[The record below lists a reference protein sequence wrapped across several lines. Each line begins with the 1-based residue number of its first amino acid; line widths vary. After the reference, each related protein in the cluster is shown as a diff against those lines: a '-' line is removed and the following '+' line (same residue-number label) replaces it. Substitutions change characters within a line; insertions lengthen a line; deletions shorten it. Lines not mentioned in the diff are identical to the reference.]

1 MCKFRDFDKYEV
13 YPDGKIWSY
22 SRKKFLKPFTRK
34 DGYQLVTLN
43 DNECK
48 QKTYLLHRVIW
59 ESITG
64 KPIPEGMQ
72 VNHINE
78 IKTDNRFFENLE
90 LVSPKENL
98 NFGTRN
104 ARASKSLKNSKK
116 LSKQLCAFKNGEL
129 IFTFP
134 STAEAHRNG
143 FNSSAVSACCRNC
156 FNRPGNN
163 VYKGYTWKYL

>member
-1 MCKFRDFDKYEV
+1 MKFRDFDKYEV
-13 YPDGKIWSY
+13 YPDGRIWSY
-22 SRKKFLKPFTRK
+22 SRNKFLKPFTNK
-34 DGYQLVTLN
+34 KGYQLVTLN

-48 QKTYLLHRVIW
+48 QKTYLLHRVVY
-59 ESITG
+59 ESVTG
-64 KPIPEGMQ
+64 KPIPLGFD
-72 VNHINE
+72 VNHLSESKNE
-78 IKTDNRFFENLE
+78 NCFDNLNL
-90 LVSPKENL
+90 LTHKDNL

-104 ARASKSLKNSKK
+104 ARASKSLKNSQK
-116 LSKQLCAFKNGEL
+116 LSRQVGAFKNEEL

-163 VYKGYTWKYL
+163 VYKGYTWKYI